1 MMKRRE
7 FITLLGGSAVAA
19 CPLVARAQ
27 QPAMPVIG
35 LLNGVSFNDFA
46 DQVAAFR
53 QGLKDTGFVEGQNV
67 TIEYRSADGRA
78 ERLPALA
85 ADLVRRQVAVIVA
98 IGTPTPAQA
107 AKAVT
112 STIPIVFAM
121 GGDAIDYGLV
131 TSLNRPE
138 ANVTG
143 MSFATAQL
151 ASKRLE
157 LLRELVP
164 QVTLIGYLVNSRL
177 SPSTEPVTRDLVAAA
192 LTIGRKIVVLEA
204 STEQEIDTAFATMM
218 QLHVGALVVSPDAF
232 LYSRRNKVVALA
244 ARHAVPAIYAL
255 REYAATGG
263 LMSYGA
269 VISDMYRQAG
279 IYTGRILKGE
289 KPADLPVQEP
299 TRFELVIHLRTA
311 KALGLEI
318 PPKLLALA
326 DEVIE

>member
-1 MMKRRE
+1 M
-7 FITLLGGSAVAA
+7 
-19 CPLVARAQ
+19 
-27 QPAMPVIG
+27 
-35 LLNGVSFNDFA
+35 
-46 DQVAAFR
+46 
-53 QGLKDTGFVEGQNV
+53 
-67 TIEYRSADGRA
+67 
-78 ERLPALA
+78 A

-121 GGDAIDYGLV
+121 GGDAIDSGLV

-151 ASKRLE
+151 APKRLE

-177 SPSTEPVTRDLVAAA
+177 SPSAEPVTRDLVAAA

-204 STEQEIDTAFATMM
+204 STEQEIDTAFATMV
-218 QLHVGALVVSPDAF
+218 QLRVGALVVSPDAF
-232 LYSRRNKVVALA
+232 FFSRRNKVVALA

-255 REYAATGG
+255 REYAAAGG

-289 KPADLPVQEP
+289 KPADLPVQAP
-299 TRFELVIHLRTA
+299 TKYELVVNLKTA
-311 KALGLEI
+311 KALGLEL
-318 PPKLLALA
+318 PATLLARA
-326 DEVIE
+326 NEVIE

>member
-1 MMKRRE
+1 MQRRE
-7 FITLLGGSAVAA
+7 FMTLAGGAVVW
-19 CPLVARAQ
+19 PLAARAQ

-53 QGLKDTGFVEGQNV
+53 QGLKDTGLVEGQNV
-67 TIEYRSADGRA
+67 TIEYRSADAQA

-131 TSLNRPE
+131 TTLNRPE

-143 MSFATAQL
+143 MSFATSQL
-151 ASKRLE
+151 APKRLE

-164 QVTLIGYLVNSRL
+164 QVILIGYLVNSRL

-204 STEQEIDTAFATMM
+204 STEQEIDTAFATMV
-218 QLHVGALVVSPDAF
+218 QLRVGALVVSPDAF
-232 LYSRRNKVVALA
+232 FFSRRNKVVALA
-244 ARHAVPAIYAL
+244 ARHAVPAIYAF
-255 REYAATGG
+255 REYAAAGG

-289 KPADLPVQEP
+289 KPADLPVQAP

>member
-1 MMKRRE
+1 
-7 FITLLGGSAVAA
+7 
-19 CPLVARAQ
+19 
-27 QPAMPVIG
+27 
-35 LLNGVSFNDFA
+35 
-46 DQVAAFR
+46 
-53 QGLKDTGFVEGQNV
+53 
-67 TIEYRSADGRA
+67 
-78 ERLPALA
+78 LA

-121 GGDAIDYGLV
+121 GGDAIDLGLV

-151 ASKRLE
+151 APKRLE

-204 STEQEIDTAFATMM
+204 STEQEIDTAFATMV
-218 QLHVGALVVSPDAF
+218 QLRVGALVVSPDAF
-232 LYSRRNKVVALA
+232 LFSRRNKVVGLA
-244 ARHAVPAIYAL
+244 ARHAVPAIYAV
-255 REYAATGG
+255 REYAAAGG

-289 KPADLPVQEP
+289 KPADLPVQQP
-299 TRFELVIHLRTA
+299 TKFELVINLKTA
-311 KALGLEI
+311 KAFGLRV
-318 PPKLLALA
+318 PPSLLARA

>member
-204 STEQEIDTAFATMM
+204 STEQEIDTAFATMV
-218 QLHVGALVVSPDAF
+218 QLRVGALVVSPDAF
-232 LYSRRNKVVALA
+232 LYSRRNKVVSLA
-244 ARHAVPAIYAL
+244 ARHAVPAIYAV
-255 REYAATGG
+255 REYAAAGG